1 MAARWY
7 VTNVPS
13 GWTARALELTLPV
26 SSLHVNRQRQAH
38 TGLVSVVCECSLE
51 NTALLRQLV
60 AAYGW
65 YMSPGQPPR
74 GAAAPP
80 EPAVGAAR
88 EGHARMRSF
97 LFFFSR
103 VRRHRSGDRPR
114 PSPRRRLLPRAHPR
128 RLQRT
133 RMMRAHFSNFLAPGP
148 AAGQGQARIGRA
160 EDTAEAGPRTRTCA
174 YVFLFGSTWRHR
186 SRDRPRPTRAGG
198 CWVCQ
203 GPTPA
208 RKGHA

>member
-13 GWTARALELTLPV
+13 GWTARALELALPV

-80 EPAVGAAR
+80 EPAVGAAKAT
-88 EGHARMRSF
+88 GPPPPAKDMRACVLSS
-97 LFFFSR
+97 FFFF
-103 VRRHRSGDRPR
+103 HECDATG
-114 PSPRRRLLPRAHPR
+114 AG
-128 RLQRT
+128 T
-133 RMMRAHFSNFLAPGP
+133 GP
-148 AAGQGQARIGRA
+148 DQA
-160 EDTAEAGPRTRTCA
+160 
-174 YVFLFGSTWRHR
+174 
-186 SRDRPRPTRAGG
+186 RAGG
-198 CWVCQ
+198 CCQ

-208 RKGHA
+208 ACKGHA